1 MERSMKTNASK
12 LSYED
17 KALTVAK
24 REQQAS
30 ARALVESGARS
41 QESMFFISPTVVKA
55 AIVRHRV
62 LSF

>member
-1 MERSMKTNASK
+1 MEVNASK
-12 LSYED
+12 FTHD
-17 KALTVAK
+17 DRALASAK
-24 REQQAS
+24 RERQAR
-30 ARALVESGARS
+30 ARALVESGVRS

>member
-1 MERSMKTNASK
+1 MKANASK
-12 LSYED
+12 LIHED
-17 KALTVAK
+17 KALASAK
-24 REQQAS
+24 QDRQAR
-30 ARALVESGARS
+30 ARALVESGMRS

>member
-1 MERSMKTNASK
+1 MKTNASK
-12 LSYED
+12 LKHED
-17 KALTVAK
+17 KALASAK
-24 REQQAS
+24 RGRQAR
-30 ARALVESGARS
+30 ARALVESGVRS

>member
-1 MERSMKTNASK
+1 MKTNASK
-12 LSYED
+12 LTNED
-17 KALTVAK
+17 KALASAK
-24 REQQAS
+24 RERQAR
-30 ARALVESGARS
+30 ARALVESGVRS